1 MCQKRLRRGFSVSQ
15 TLALRPSTI
24 KPMKMRSINKNALLL
39 FTTITLAAF
48 MAPGKSFA
56 QDKKVGFGLQAT
68 PALCWLKPDGSKSL
82 SRDGSKVGFGYGLVF
97 DFRFGENYSLSTGM
111 NVVSSK
117 SQIRYLEVDTLGIQY
132 THGGVEDTL
141 YPPFGVTYSVN
152 YIELPIHLMLK
163 TNEIG
168 YMTYFG
174 QFGLATQ
181 IKTKAKGDA
190 TGVESWVD
198 REDVGDEVKVFN
210 MGLSIGAGFEYS
222 LGGDTKL
229 LVALVYNNGFSDV
242 LKSNDL
248 VTAKSLGLRL
258 GIMF

>member
-1 MCQKRLRRGFSVSQ
+1 
-15 TLALRPSTI
+15 
-24 KPMKMRSINKNALLL
+24 MKSINKNGLLL
-39 FTTITLAAF
+39 FTIITLAAF
-48 MAPGKSFA
+48 MAPIKSSA

-68 PALCWLKPDGSKSL
+68 PALSWLKPDNTKVLTG
-82 SRDGSKVGFGYGLVF
+82 DGSKVGFGYGLMF
-97 DFRFGENYSLSTGM
+97 DFRFGENYSLSTGV
-111 NVVSSK
+111 NIVSSK
-117 SQIRYLEVDTLGIQY
+117 SQIRYVDTVPY
-132 THGGVEDTL
+132 THGGVEDSL
-141 YPPFGVTYSVN
+141 YPGSSVTYSVN
-152 YIELPIHLMLK
+152 YIELPVHLLLK

-229 LVALVYNNGFSDV
+229 VVALIYNNGFSDV
-242 LKSNDL
+242 LKADEL
-248 VTAKSLGLRL
+248 VTAKSLGLKV